1 MAIACIILVIIYFAS
16 DSSPELCISVQSLST
31 AEERR
36 TGGPFLVIVAEARSG
51 STWLGS
57 FFKENEKVLHFF
69 EPLDERVID
78 KVTNSSALSPSK
90 KTQIQLEIL
99 ANECQCK
106 FKDVPVPVMGTIPI
120 WSKSLYRLLGYVDE
134 AGVVLPQYRKPKS
147 MELAAK
153 LKKVYPDLDRVEDFC
168 KTRELVS
175 AKIIRLTDVSELLK
189 LQTMGCGNFKVLHLI
204 RDPRPI
210 IQSRM
215 ATFGELQTGNGAKS
229 TKFSEAQIKEAAAG
243 ICNNY
248 IKNVNMG
255 RQQSFVGRYKLV
267 LYEDI
272 ASDPVRYVEEM
283 YKYVGLEMTSQV
295 RNHIEISTHG
305 ETVKGTYEV
314 VRNTAEV
321 VERWKT
327 DMDKDYIRWVEEV
340 CSEMLDLFGYSK
352 LF

>member
-1 MAIACIILVIIYFAS
+1 
-16 DSSPELCISVQSLST
+16 
-31 AEERR
+31 
-36 TGGPFLVIVAEARSG
+36 VIVAEARSG

-57 FFKENEKVLHFF
+57 FFKENENVLHFF

-78 KVTNSSALSPSK
+78 QVTDSSKLSYSE

-106 FKDVPVPVMGTIPI
+106 FKDVPVPAMGIIPV
-120 WSKSLYRLLGYVDE
+120 WSKSLYRMLGYVDE
-134 AGVVLPQYRKPKS
+134 AGVVLPQYRKPKTK
-147 MELAAK
+147 ELAAK
-153 LKKVYPDLDRVEDFC
+153 LKKVTPDLDSVEEFC
-168 KTRELVS
+168 KTRDLVS
-175 AKIIRLTDVSELLK
+175 AKIIRLRDVSELLK
-189 LQTMGCGNFKVLHLI
+189 LQRMGCSNFKVLHLI

-229 TKFSEAQIKEAAAG
+229 TKFSEEQIKEAATG
-243 ICNNY
+243 ICSNY
-248 IKNVNMG
+248 IKNINMG
-255 RQQSFVGRYKLV
+255 RMQSFIGRYKLV

-283 YKYVGLEMTSQV
+283 YRYVGLEMTPQV
-295 RNHIEISTHG
+295 REHIEISTHG
-305 ETVKGTYEV
+305 NVVKGMYEV

-321 VERWKT
+321 VDRWKV
-327 DMDKDYIRWVEEV
+327 DMDKDYVRWVEEV
-340 CSEMLDLFGYSK
+340 CSEMLDLFGYTK